1 MTRQPAPLPR
11 SSGRKAAT
19 LGLAL
24 TGTACTGAVLA
35 TLAWSA
41 ACADDFSVEAVQVDT
56 LAGGRIV
63 VTSPDVPN
71 PMNGELPLLVEELR
85 IGSMNGTCD
94 AFGQAFSV
102 TVDDAGRIY
111 VADFQ
116 ANEIRVFDA
125 QGECIRTFG
134 REGEGPGEFR
144 MLAGIA
150 WQPPGLLWAM
160 DALSY
165 RLTAFDSAGSV
176 RATHSVGRSMAASLP
191 WPLTVDA
198 DGALHWWDPA
208 ERKIVKFGM
217 GHQLIPLDT
226 AWVPQLQ
233 VELATQTEGSL
244 TMLFTVPESPSILWA
259 VDREGHLW
267 LANTSV
273 FELHETTYDGDT
285 VRTVRLQRSPSRLE
299 GRERDSIAAAYDV
312 AASALPRY
320 KRLFGGVRVDANGWI
335 WVTREVTPKHVWD
348 VFDEMGRYLGPIVS
362 PVPIETRPVP
372 VFGAGT
378 VTAVA
383 EDELGVQYVV
393 RLRALY

>member
-1 MTRQPAPLPR
+1 M
-11 SSGRKAAT
+11 
-19 LGLAL
+19 
-24 TGTACTGAVLA
+24 GAVLA

-71 PMNGELPLLVEELR
+71 PINGELPLLVEELR

-165 RLTAFDSAGSV
+165 QLTAFDSAGSV
-176 RATHSVGRSMAASLP
+176 RATHSVGRSMAISLP
-191 WPLTVDA
+191 WSLTVDA

-208 ERKIVKFGM
+208 EDKIVEFGM
-217 GHQLIPLDT
+217 GQQLIPLDT

-233 VELATQTEGSL
+233 AELA
-244 TMLFTVPESPSILWA
+244 A
-259 VDREGHLW
+259 
-267 LANTSV
+267 A
-273 FELHETTYDGDT
+273 DG
-285 VRTVRLQRSPSRLE
+285 
-299 GRERDSIAAAYDV
+299 V

-320 KRLFGGVRVDANGWI
+320 KRLFGGFRVDANGWI

-362 PVPIETRPVP
+362 PVPIKNSPFP